1 MNNFKFFRK
10 QKKSA
15 QAMVEFAIALPV
27 LLLLLYG
34 ILEAGR
40 LLFLYSTVVTASR
53 QAVRYGAT
61 TGEGNSGVP
70 RYQDCSGIRNAANAV
85 GYLGEFDTIH
95 LAYDQGVTNANPP
108 VPIGRTPYCTGS
120 TDSSLTTNIL
130 QGNRTRLVVTVTERF
145 YPIVPKLVPFI
156 ERDITS
162 SSARTILFSVPIV
175 VDQDEEE
182 WFKTPTEIE
191 LLTTSPNPSEVNQ
204 SVLVSV
210 RVTGGTPTGTVEIS
224 GADVNCLITLD
235 ANGMGSCTVV
245 FSTIGDKVVAAFYS
259 GDDDHLAS
267 SKTVDHRVT
276 LINTT
281 TRILSDLPDFS
292 LEDQPFVV
300 VVQVT
305 GSITPT
311 GTVTVE
317 GGGNVR
323 CTITLNNG
331 AGNCTLSYRSAGNYT
346 LIATYNGSASH
357 IWSTSNPE
365 PHQVLVATPT
375 PTITPSPTLV
385 PTRTPIPT
393 ATATFTPVH
402 TPTIIPTAVPVC
414 SGVKFTGGISY
425 SGNTMSVTI
434 NNPYAFNLVMKD
446 ITVTWNDDKGHEVGN
461 KKLNL
466 RGVSVGGVPVWT
478 GDVGNR
484 SSYTILTTA
493 LVPAQ
498 GNTIVTFTFDQSYD
512 NPDTTERVYINWTTP
527 GCTGNPIDTN

>member
-1 MNNFKFFRK
+1 
-10 QKKSA
+10 
-15 QAMVEFAIALPV
+15 MVEFAIALPV

-61 TGEGNSGVP
+61 TGEGTSGVP
-70 RYQDCSGIRNAANAV
+70 RYQDCTGIRDAANAV
-85 GYLGEFDTIH
+85 GYLGEFDTID

-108 VPIGRTPYCTGS
+108 VPIGQTPYCTGP

-156 ERDITS
+156 ERDIVA
-162 SSARTILFSVPIV
+162 SSARTILYSVPIV

-182 WFKTPTEIE
+182 WFKTPTELVI
-191 LLTTSPNPSEVNQ
+191 TADTPDPSEINQ
-204 SVLVSV
+204 PVTVSV

-224 GADVNCLITLD
+224 GADVNCQITLN
-235 ANGMGSCTVV
+235 NGEGSCTVI
-245 FSTIGDKVVAAFYS
+245 FSNAGFPVITAFYS

-267 SKTVDHRVT
+267 SDTEDHTVT

-281 TRILSDLPDFS
+281 TTILSDLPDFS
-292 LEDQPFVV
+292 LEDQPFEV
-300 VVQVT
+300 VVQVN

-311 GTVTVE
+311 GTVTVD

-331 AGNCTLSYRSAGNYT
+331 AGSCPLSYRSAGNYT
-346 LIATYNGSASH
+346 LTATYNGSASH
-357 IWSTSNPE
+357 LPSSDTE

-393 ATATFTPVH
+393 ATATFTPVS
-402 TPTIIPTAVPVC
+402 TPTIIPTAVSAC
-414 SGVKFTGGISY
+414 SLVRFSGGISY

-466 RGVSVGGVPVWT
+466 QGVSVGGVPVWN
-478 GDVGNR
+478 GDIGNR
-484 SSYTILTTA
+484 STYTILTTA

-498 GNTIVTFTFDQSYD
+498 GNTVVTFTFDQSYD
-512 NPDTTERVYINWTTP
+512 SPDTTERVYINWTTP
-527 GCTGNPIDTN
+527 GCTGNPIDTD